1 MDAFADFHFI
11 RPLWLLL
18 IPVLLFVAYWL
29 SRQGQRQTGF
39 EQWINADL
47 LRHLVTDDNTNN
59 SSHNNED
66 NTHKAKTVISH
77 LFARPIY
84 TLLAGAWLVA
94 CIALAGP
101 TWEKLPQ
108 PLQQSEQ
115 AMVIILDLSPSM
127 RATDNKPSRIVR
139 ARLKIKDLLSQRKDG
154 VTALVVYAGEAHT
167 VTPLTD
173 DTKTIAN
180 LLSTLT
186 PGLLPIP
193 GSNIEMAM
201 TMATTLV
208 ADSGIQ
214 HAAYVVLTDGIDP
227 KAINSIERTLE
238 KQAHQSLFIM
248 GIGTPEGA
256 PIPSDGSD
264 SNNSQNNS
272 AQSTFLRDGDNNIIQ
287 AARNDAVLQEVA
299 SAVNGHYLPLQA
311 GDDDINFIL
320 QSIERPAFQHPT
332 SENDSQREMDQWEEF
347 APLLLLIFLPLF
359 ALLFRRG
366 WLLSLIVIILPVTLP
381 EPVYAQTIDQAKAE
395 TPTATKSTL
404 WDELWRNKNQQGQQA
419 FDEQDYTTAEKH
431 FTHSE
436 NHQWQG
442 SAAYKN
448 KDYQAA
454 ADAFA
459 KGDTATDDYNRGN
472 ALGQLQ
478 QYDDAIEAYDSALK
492 KDPTLSDAKKN
503 KDIIEQIKAQQQQ
516 EQQQGDGDKN
526 EDEDDQDSQEGDQ
539 ENAESNESNES
550 QDQQSQD
557 SKENPSDQEEKS
569 DSNKSEGEKTEAEKA
584 EEERQVAEEKEAQE
598 NEEDNQKDQDQVQ
611 KLSAFDQLSTEEKQ
625 ELEQW
630 IQKIPDD
637 PSGLLR
643 RKFEYE
649 FQKRRQL
656 YQSGDWKLP
665 DNNAHKRY

>member
-1 MDAFADFHFI
+1 MDAFTDFHFI

-18 IPVLLFVAYWL
+18 IPVLLFLTYWL
-29 SRQGQRQTGF
+29 SLQGKRQTGF
-39 EQWINADL
+39 EQWIDADL
-47 LRHLVTDDNTNN
+47 LHHLVTDDNAN
-59 SSHNNED
+59 SRED
-66 NTHKAKTVISH
+66 NIDDNKKGNTHKTTKAINH

-84 TLLAGAWLVA
+84 TLLAGAWLIA

-154 VTALVVYAGEAHT
+154 LTALIVYAGEAHT

-201 TMATTLV
+201 TMARTLV

-227 KAINSIERTLE
+227 KAISSIERTL
-238 KQAHQSLFIM
+238 KQQAQQTLFIM

-256 PIPSDGSD
+256 PIPSDSSG
-264 SNNSQNNS
+264 NNSSQNNS
-272 AQSTFLRDGDNNIIQ
+272 SQSNFLRDGDNNIIQ

-311 GDDDINFIL
+311 SDDDINFIL
-320 QSIERPAFQHPT
+320 QSIERPAFQNPT
-332 SENDSQREMDQWEEF
+332 GENDSQREMDQWEEF
-347 APLLLLIFLPLF
+347 APLLLLLFLPLF
-359 ALLFRRG
+359 ALMFRRG
-366 WLLSLIVIILPVTLP
+366 WLLSLMVILLPATLP

-404 WDELWRNKNQQGQQA
+404 WNELWRNKNQQGQQA
-419 FDEQDYTTAEKH
+419 FEQQDYPTAEKH
-431 FTHSE
+431 FNSSK

-459 KGDTATDDYNRGN
+459 KGNTATDDYNRGN

-478 QYDDAIEAYDSALK
+478 QYDDAIAAYDSALK

-503 KDIIEQIKAQQQQ
+503 KEIIEQIKAQQEQQQ
-516 EQQQGDGDKN
+516 EQQGDGDESKDN
-526 EDEDDQDSQEGDQ
+526 KDNKEG
-539 ENAESNESNES
+539 NES
-550 QDQQSQD
+550 QDQQS
-557 SKENPSDQEEKS
+557 KENSDSQQQDKSEQEEQS

-584 EEERQVAEEKEAQE
+584 EEEKQASEEKKAQKDE
-598 NEEDNQKDQDQVQ
+598 NKEDNQQEQGQ
-611 KLSAFDQLSTEEKQ
+611 QLSAFDQLSTEEKQ

-656 YQSGDWKLP
+656 YQSGDWELP
-665 DNNAHKRY
+665 DNNAHERY

>member
-18 IPVLLFVAYWL
+18 IPLLLFAAYWL
-29 SRQGQRQTGF
+29 SRQGLRQTGF
-39 EQWINADL
+39 EQWIDADL

-59 SSHNNED
+59 RSHINNNDD
-66 NTHKAKTVISH
+66 NTHKAKKAISH

-84 TLLAGAWLVA
+84 TLLAGAWLIA

-127 RATDNKPSRIVR
+127 RAADNKPSRIVR

-154 VTALVVYAGEAHT
+154 LTALVVYAGEAHT

-201 TMATTLV
+201 AMATTLV

-214 HAAYVVLTDGIDP
+214 HASYVVLTDGIDP
-227 KAINSIERTLE
+227 KAISSIERTLE

-256 PIPSDGSD
+256 PIPSDGS
-264 SNNSQNNS
+264 SN
-272 AQSTFLRDGDNNIIQ
+272 QSEFLRDGNNNIIQ

-311 GDDDINFIL
+311 SDDDIDFIL
-320 QSIERPAFQHPT
+320 QSIERPAFQNSK
-332 SENDSQREMDQWEEF
+332 SENESQREMDQWEEF
-347 APLLLLIFLPLF
+347 APLLLLVFLPLF
-359 ALLFRRG
+359 ALMFRRG
-366 WLLSLIVIILPVTLP
+366 WLLSLMVIILPVTLP

-419 FDEQDYTTAEKH
+419 FDQRDYTTAEKH
-431 FTHSE
+431 FNSSE

-472 ALGQLQ
+472 ALSQLQ

-492 KDPTLSDAKKN
+492 KDPSLSDAKKN
-503 KDIIEQIKAQQQQ
+503 KEIIEQIKAQQQKQ

-526 EDEDDQDSQEGDQ
+526 EDDKDGQEGDQ
-539 ENAESNESNES
+539 ENAANNESDQS
-550 QDQQSQD
+550 QDQQSQGGE
-557 SKENPSDQEEKS
+557 ENSSDQEEQS

-584 EEERQVAEEKEAQE
+584 EEEQQAAEEQTAQ
-598 NEEDNQKDQDQVQ
+598 DDQKNDDEDQDENKQTQ
-611 KLSAFDQLSTEEKQ
+611 QLSAFDKLSTEEKQ

-665 DNNAHKRY
+665 DNNAHERY

>member
-1 MDAFADFHFI
+1 MDAFTDFHFI

-18 IPVLLFVAYWL
+18 IPVLLFAAYWL
-29 SRQGQRQTGF
+29 SRQGHRQTGF
-39 EQWINADL
+39 EQWIDADL
-47 LRHLVTDDNTNN
+47 LRHLVTDDNADNRSDKN
-59 SSHNNED
+59 SSHKNDED
-66 NTHKAKTVISH
+66 GTHKAKKAISH
-77 LFARPIY
+77 LLARPIY
-84 TLLAGAWLVA
+84 TLLAGAWLIA

-154 VTALVVYAGEAHT
+154 LTALVVYAGEAHT

-214 HAAYVVLTDGIDP
+214 HASYVVLTDGIDP

-264 SNNSQNNS
+264 SNSSQNKS
-272 AQSTFLRDGDNNIIQ
+272 EFLRDGNNNIIQ

-311 GDDDINFIL
+311 SDDDIDFIL
-320 QSIERPAFQHPT
+320 QSIERPAFQNSK
-332 SENDSQREMDQWEEF
+332 SENESQREMDQWEEF
-347 APLLLLIFLPLF
+347 APLLLLVFLPLF
-359 ALLFRRG
+359 ALMFRRG
-366 WLLSLIVIILPVTLP
+366 WLLSLMVIILPVTLP
-381 EPVYAQTIDQAKAE
+381 EPVYAQIIDQAKAE

-419 FDEQDYTTAEKH
+419 FEQQDYATAEKH
-431 FTHSE
+431 FNSSE

-472 ALGQLQ
+472 ALSQLQ

-492 KDPTLSDAKKN
+492 KDPSLSDAKKN
-503 KDIIEQIKAQQQQ
+503 KEIIEQIKAQQQKQ
-516 EQQQGDGDKN
+516 EQQQGDGDESKDN
-526 EDEDDQDSQEGDQ
+526 KDNKEG
-539 ENAESNESNES
+539 NES
-550 QDQQSQD
+550 QDQQS
-557 SKENPSDQEEKS
+557 KENSDSQQQNKSEQEEQS

-584 EEERQVAEEKEAQE
+584 EEEKQAAEEKKAQKDK
-598 NEEDNQKDQDQVQ
+598 NKEDNQQEQGQ
-611 KLSAFDQLSTEEKQ
+611 QLSAFDQLSTEEKQ

-665 DNNAHKRY
+665 DNNAHERY